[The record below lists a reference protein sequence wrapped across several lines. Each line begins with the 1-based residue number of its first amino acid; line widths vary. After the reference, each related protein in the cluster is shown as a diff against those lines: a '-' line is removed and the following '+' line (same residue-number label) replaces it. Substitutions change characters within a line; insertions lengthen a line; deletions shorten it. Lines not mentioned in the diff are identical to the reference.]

1 MYQHLIRMSEN
12 IVGMCLDGINNI
24 SEMLIFGFH
33 DTSYYFDQQFKN
45 YVHLRLWNHEAC
57 RSLSDKTKYV
67 VIS

>member
-33 DTSYYFDQQFKN
+33 DTSYYFDQQLRTMFTSN
-45 YVHLRLWNHEAC
+45 YGTMKHAEVFLIKQSML
-57 RSLSDKTKYV
+57 
-67 VIS
+67 